1 MVIVLLLLL
10 SIPAIS
16 ALLPPGYFYTHDGA
30 FHLVRL
36 SHFYNEIARG
46 QFPVRV
52 GTEMAFGYGYPIFN
66 YFYPLLYYLGS
77 FFHFLGL
84 SLGESL
90 KIIIALA
97 TLGSVL
103 AFYKWLRCHFD
114 KWPSFLG
121 ALFYLYTPY
130 RFVATYV
137 SGNFGTVLDFLFLP
151 LVLLSVFGMV
161 IKKKNFYFLSFSLSL
176 ALLILSHNI
185 SALIFLPFIIFY
197 IFFLMYQNRSGKKTM
212 AKLIFAVILTIGLSS
227 FFLIPAIFELHYVQ
241 LSTRIAENFRDHF
254 VTLRQLIYSKWG
266 YGYSIVG
273 ENDGISFQIGIAQWI
288 VIALTFVIFLVKK
301 ILLKAGDSREGL
313 PNEASLGITGSLI
326 SKKTA
331 LEAKFGKPE
340 RQDPQIKRNDD
351 YLTILI
357 FFIFLAA
364 VFLMLPQS
372 EIIWSNIKIM
382 QQIQFPW
389 RLLALVMVCTSF
401 LTVWLVTKLKSF
413 WIIII
418 LSIILI
424 RGNINNLR
432 PMDTTRYPDSYY
444 LENIGLYFGS
454 TDTSWENLPM
464 GVTKAPKKFLAAK
477 FIAEDPTAKITE
489 IAQSASE
496 KLRLNIQSE
505 KPLTLTLNTFYFPM
519 WQVTIDGKEAII
531 SPNPQ
536 GLIELQVPQ
545 GNHQVS
551 LRLKNTPLE
560 RIADMIS
567 VVSIFSTI
575 GLFACMCYN
584 TRLCQK
590 S

>member
-16 ALLPPGYFYTHDGA
+16 ALFPPGYFYTHDGA

-36 SHFYNEIARG
+36 SHFYNELAHG
-46 QFPVRV
+46 QFPVRM
-52 GTEMAFGYGYPIFN
+52 GSQMAFGYGYPIFN

-77 FFHFLGL
+77 LFHFLGFPF
-84 SLGESL
+84 GESL
-90 KIIIALA
+90 KIIILIS
-97 TLGSVL
+97 TIGSVF
-103 AFYKWLRCHFD
+103 AFYLWLRCHFD
-114 KWPSFLG
+114 KWPAFAG

-137 SGNFGTVLDFLFLP
+137 SGNLGTVLDFLFLP
-151 LVLLSVFGMV
+151 LVLFSVFGA
-161 IKKKNFYFLSFSLSL
+161 IAKKKNFYFLSFSLSF

-197 IFFLMYQNRSGKKTM
+197 IFFLIHQNRSGKKMLLKVT
-212 AKLIFAVILTIGLSS
+212 FFTILAIGLSS
-227 FFLIPAIFELHYVQ
+227 FFLIPAIFESQYVQ
-241 LSTRIAENFRDHF
+241 LSTRIAENYRDHF

-266 YGYSIVG
+266 YGYSGVG
-273 ENDGISFQIGIAQWI
+273 PNDGISFQIGIAQW
-288 VIALTFVIFLVKK
+288 VVVALTFIIFLEKITSY
-301 ILLKAGDSREGL
+301 ILLCLRVTREEGL
-313 PNEASLGITGSLI
+313 PTARRYGALAGGKLAAGPASW
-326 SKKTA
+326 
-331 LEAKFGKPE
+331 
-340 RQDPQIKRNDD
+340 
-351 YLTILI
+351 I
-357 FFIFLAA
+357 FFIFLAST
-364 VFLMLPQS
+364 FFMLPQS
-372 EIIWSNIKIM
+372 EIIWSNIKFM

-389 RLLALVMVCTSF
+389 RFLGVTMFCTSF
-401 LTVWLVTKLKSF
+401 LATWLVTKIRFKLIV
-413 WIIII
+413 IIFFT
-418 LSIILI
+418 LLLL

-464 GVTKAPKKFLAAK
+464 GVTKAPKKFPAAK

-496 KLRLNIQSE
+496 KLRLNIQSQ
-505 KPLTLTLNTFYFPM
+505 KPFSLTLNTFYLPM
-519 WQVTIDGKEAII
+519 WQVTLDGKQITI
-531 SPNPQ
+531 SPNQQ
-536 GLIELQVPQ
+536 GLIEVKVPE
-545 GNHQVS
+545 GIHELS
-551 LRLKNTPLE
+551 LRLKRTTLQKA
-560 RIADMIS
+560 ADMIS

-575 GLFACMCYN
+575 GLFAYMCYN